1 MIAWEAQ
8 SEAAG
13 VQRLTRSTQEE
24 GWNQVMKKRSFM
36 DSRIA
41 HVLFRLMA
49 RVMDSPL
56 RYRLSHPAGILEGA
70 GIRPGQEVL
79 EIGCGTG
86 FFTIPAAELVG
97 DQGHVYAMDPHPLAI
112 QEVTRKIQDAKL
124 ANVGLIR
131 ADATEAGLASGCV
144 DLALLFGVIPAP
156 MIPLDRLLAE
166 IHRLLRSEGALAVW
180 TAFPWWS
187 PTSLTRSG
195 LFVWT
200 GEEGGVHNFRRATGH

>member
-1 MIAWEAQ
+1 MDAQPDTKALLRCMI
-8 SEAAG
+8 SSNG
-13 VQRLTRSTQEE
+13 EE
-24 GWNQVMKKRSFM
+24 WSQAMNKRGSFM
-36 DSRIA
+36 DSQIA
-41 HVLFRLMA
+41 HLLFRLMA

-56 RYRLSHPAGILEGA
+56 RYRLSHPVRILGGA

-97 DQGHVYAMDPHPLAI
+97 DEGRVYAVDPHPLAI
-112 QEVTRKIQDAKL
+112 EQVTRKIQAARL
-124 ANVGLIR
+124 TNVRLIR
-131 ADATEAGLASGCV
+131 ADATEAGLASGCI
-144 DLALLFGVIPAP
+144 DLALLLGVIPSP
-156 MIPLDRLLAE
+156 IIPLDQLLAE
-166 IHRLLRSEGALAVW
+166 IHRVLRAKGALAVW

-200 GEEGGVHNFRRATGH
+200 GEVSGVHNFRRATSN